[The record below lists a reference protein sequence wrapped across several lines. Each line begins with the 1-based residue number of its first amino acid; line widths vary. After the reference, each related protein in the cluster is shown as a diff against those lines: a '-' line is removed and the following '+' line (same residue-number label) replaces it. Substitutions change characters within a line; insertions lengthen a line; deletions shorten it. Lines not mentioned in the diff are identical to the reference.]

1 MIHLETDIL
10 IIGGGI
16 AGCIAAISLAKT
28 HRIVLLDKNKE
39 PNERIGESLAPAA
52 QRILKQLNLLKGM
65 DKSSVYDE
73 PLYIKNMGMQ
83 SFWGSDKVHIVDHLR
98 NPDGFVQSLNRKN
111 FESYLRESALDR
123 GVKCLWPA
131 KLQTSNY
138 KANYWHIT
146 AKSNEKTDQK
156 SYHVK
161 SKFVIDASG
170 RQSSFARSLD
180 IKREAIDKLI
190 ACWAT
195 MPNHLQNT
203 MSTISADKNG
213 WWYSAVVP
221 NNKRIIAFQTDAD
234 LIDKNE
240 IKKTAFFIELAK
252 GNNEMKS
259 ILKETKSELQFHG
272 TVAANSSRLKQV
284 TGKQWAALGD
294 AAISFDPLSSQGMY
308 NAMASAMQ
316 LTTLIINHNLIHDYT
331 FEKDKSFQYNYTQ
344 QINAIWDHY
353 LQHKKLFYNAEMRW
367 KESTFWKRRF

>member
-16 AGCIAAISLAKT
+16 AGCIAAISLANT
-28 HRIVLLDKNKE
+28 HRVILIDKNKE

-52 QRILKQLNLLKGM
+52 QRILKQLNLIEDI
-65 DKSSVYDE
+65 DKASVYNE

-98 NPDGFVQSLNRKN
+98 NPDGFVQSLNRKK
-111 FESYLRESALDR
+111 FESYLRESALNR
-123 GVKCLWPA
+123 GIKCLWPV

-138 KANYWHIT
+138 ETNYWHIT
-146 AKSNEKTDQK
+146 ANSNEKIGQK
-156 SYHVK
+156 NYHIK

-170 RQSSFARSLD
+170 RQSNFARSLGV
-180 IKREAIDKLI
+180 KRETIDKLI

-195 MPNHLQNT
+195 MPNYLQNT
-203 MSTISADKNG
+203 MSTISACKNG
-213 WWYSAVVP
+213 WWYSAVLP
-221 NNKRIIAFQTDAD
+221 NNKRVMAFQTDAD
-234 LIDKNE
+234 LIDKND
-240 IKKTAFFIELAK
+240 IKKSTFFIELAK
-252 GNNEMKS
+252 ENKEMEC

-272 TVAANSSRLKQV
+272 TVAANSSRLKQF

-331 FEKDKSFQYNYTQ
+331 IEKDKSFQHNYTQ
-344 QINAIWDHY
+344 QINAIWSHY
-353 LQHKKLFYNAEMRW
+353 LQHKKLFYSAEMRW
-367 KESTFWKRRF
+367 KEASFWKRRF